1 MIAPLFDARF
11 PVTRLT
17 MSVTYCNDYY
27 LLFAYDVSD
36 EIREDRAVDAT
47 VSAFPFSPQHRI
59 FGNPADN
66 MCYSVPQTL
75 AKS

>member
-1 MIAPLFDARF
+1 
-11 PVTRLT
+11 

-36 EIREDRAVDAT
+36 EIREDRAGDAT
-47 VSAFPFSPQHRI
+47 VSTLSFSPQHRI

-66 MCYSVPQTL
+66 MRYFISQPL